1 MLIKT
6 LSFPRA
12 DLSPS
17 SSCPSHVSGIVNSM
31 IRRRNKGASP
41 CPVGI
46 LAEGRRSLRWLRRS
60 CSYSDP
66 SLLLPLYFSLKYS
79 VSSSYYYFSSSS
91 SFLHLLLFFLFLA
104 LFLSSS
110 LSSSSFST
118 TTTIIIITT
127 TTLPLLLYYY
137 HYYTATTTTTI
148 PISPMV
154 NHTLAPLRPAP
165 RLRLYFFSSIY
176 PHPLFAPAPLVSSQ
190 STFMKETKET
200 GT

>member
-66 SLLLPLYFSLKYS
+66 SLLLPLYFSLEYS

-91 SFLHLLLFFLFLA
+91 SF
-104 LFLSSS
+104 
-110 LSSSSFST
+110 SSSSYSSFSSPYSFPLPSPHPRSPPPPSSALLLLYYHYYYT
-118 TTTIIIITT
+118 TTTII
-127 TTLPLLLYYY
+127 LLLLLLLLFLVWL
-137 HYYTATTTTTI
+137 I
-148 PISPMV
+148 
-154 NHTLAPLRPAP
+154 TLLLP
-165 RLRLYFFSSIY
+165 
-176 PHPLFAPAPLVSSQ
+176 FAPSLVSVFTSFLPFTPTPFSPPPPSCLANQ
-190 STFMKETKET
+190 LS
-200 GT
+200 